1 MAEPKGLEGLAQW
14 RKAVTDAKFGARPDI
29 SDITQ
34 EAADL
39 RAYLGPTDYSQQLQQ
54 AQDAAKLQAALSL
67 AARGF
72 ASMGAT
78 PKKGESPFATIGREL
93 LAPVGAD
100 LIPVSTDLM
109 KRKAAIDAAKQAE
122 DRQVK
127 LAAYT
132 QAAARKKD
140 QDTVA
145 LELWKTLGKSTDK
158 LLAGHFVL
166 YKTDDEGKPT
176 TPVLDSDGSV
186 TQGRQRG
193 KTSVFTNM
201 RTQKGF
207 SPGKRQMM
215 VKASD
220 HFKGVGGS
228 KGKAAN
234 VGYLQH
240 RTTKKVIHMT
250 RQGPGQPG
258 FNSITGNP
266 INNPG
271 DWTYLGST
279 PPKDSDS
286 DITGNFV
293 LVDKAGE
300 GVRDG
305 EGRLI
310 QLRQQGQ
317 NWIKLG
323 GAGSGTAF
331 SIPKDN
337 EAMPVSNYFAK
348 DPAPKDPKGVDSAD
362 AKANFEGFLNRF
374 PAIQEAGAL
383 ADTSIKFDPFRHARG
398 EQPFTYLDGT
408 SLSDADGKRILRMIE
423 TDYFNL
429 YDKGFKAGQDPED
442 INQRAVTNFLK
453 RSLRSYG
460 LRPPT
465 GAPTGDQRPPSQLV
479 SKKAQLTRYKT
490 ASAGFDTQ
498 PVASETLDRMPD
510 PNVANYP
517 NGIGRLKLFQRIGV
531 PFGPETTS
539 PVPLNPNLPP
549 QDLAEALNTR
559 SADVARLSSEPD
571 LVQTRIDAEQ
581 IAVGTDLAATL
592 NATAN
597 TPAKRNLAV
606 SQALRKVKEKR
617 SEIQNKPG
625 NKEAAKELGQAM
637 QVYDKLSKVRVL
649 LSRGRVPGFIT
660 GPLEVAGRQLF
671 GLEIGSWTNS
681 PQGQKAANE
690 FIATLPIIQQLTA
703 RQQLRAS
710 GEGARMSNAD
720 LTGIQKVLPSA
731 GKNFEYEK
739 DKIKA
744 LDRHLREGIQ
754 SMLENIGDFQPSDAL
769 LVKAAS
775 LGFDLKGIKGK
786 NNYYSPYLADK
797 KYRVSKQPVPTYSKE
812 NQTQL
817 RDKGVLNFV
826 ARSVPGQPVHYEL
839 MVIDSN
845 GQPIWDA
852 QNNTWRTTIVPG
864 SGLSSPNNREMVRYN
879 TDWLKKQ
886 HRLDR

>member
-1 MAEPKGLEGLAQW
+1 MAEPKKKPLAPPGGLATVFPYLPYF
-14 RKAVTDAKFGARPDI
+14 RGEVGKSELGARPDI
-29 SDITQ
+29 SDVTK
-34 EAADL
+34 EAAEL
-39 RAYLGPTDYSQQLQQ
+39 RAYLGPTDYSKQLQQ

-132 QAAARKKD
+132 QAAAREKTKD
-140 QDTVA
+140 DITVD
-145 LELWKTLGKSTDK
+145 LLKSYYTSIGKDK
-158 LLAGHFVL
+158 SGLLADHFVI
-166 YKTDDEGKPT
+166 TKP
-176 TPVLDSDGSV
+176 DGTAV
-186 TQGRQRG
+186 KEDGVPLIGRQRKKGPDTSFVAVTG
-193 KTSVFTNM
+193 KNIGEEISMAGRLPRKVSEFYKPPPAGAAPTVQTADY
-201 RTQKGF
+201 RAVYKKG
-207 SPGKRQMM
+207 PNKGKPYTI
-215 VKASD
+215 D
-220 HFKGVGGS
+220 GVEPIFNTIS
-228 KGKAAN
+228 KGPNIGRVRRKGTGALLSPTFLTDN
-234 VGYLQH
+234 SLELQ
-240 RTTKKVIHMT
+240 KIE
-250 RQGPGQPG
+250 
-258 FNSITGNP
+258 
-266 INNPG
+266 
-271 DWTYLGST
+271 T
-279 PPKDSDS
+279 PS
-286 DITGNFV
+286 
-293 LVDKAGE
+293 
-300 GVRDG
+300 
-305 EGRLI
+305 
-310 QLRQQGQ
+310 
-317 NWIKLG
+317 
-323 GAGSGTAF
+323 
-331 SIPKDN
+331 
-337 EAMPVSNYFAK
+337 
-348 DPAPKDPKGVDSAD
+348 APKDPKGVDSAD

-374 PAIQEAGAL
+374 AAIQEAGAL

-398 EQPFTYLDGT
+398 EQPFTYLDNT
-408 SLSDADGKRILRMIE
+408 PLSDADGKRILRMIE

-429 YDKGFKAGQDPED
+429 YSEGFEAGDDPVD

-453 RSLRSYG
+453 RSLISYG
-460 LRPPT
+460 LRPPA

-490 ASAGFDTQ
+490 APAGFDRQ

-510 PNVANYP
+510 PSIANYS

-531 PFGPETTS
+531 PFGAETTS
-539 PVPLNPNLPP
+539 PAPLNPNLPP

-559 SADVARLSSEPD
+559 SANVARLSREPD

-606 SQALRKVKEKR
+606 SQALKKVKEKR

-625 NKEAAKELGQAM
+625 NKDAAKELGQAM

-671 GLEIGSWTNS
+671 GLELGKWTNS
-681 PQGQKAANE
+681 PQGQQAANE
-690 FIATLPIIQQLTA
+690 FIATLPILQELTS
-703 RQQLRAS
+703 RQQLKAA
-710 GEGARMSNAD
+710 GEGSRMSTSD
-720 LTGIQKVLPSA
+720 LKGIQKILPSA

-744 LDRHLREGIQ
+744 LDRHLRAGIQ

-797 KYRVSKQPVPTYSKE
+797 KYRVSKQPVPSYSKE

-845 GQPIWDA
+845 GQPIWDT
-852 QNNTWRTTIVPG
+852 QSNKWRTTIVSE
-864 SGLSSPNNREMVRYN
+864 SGLNSPNNRAMVRYN